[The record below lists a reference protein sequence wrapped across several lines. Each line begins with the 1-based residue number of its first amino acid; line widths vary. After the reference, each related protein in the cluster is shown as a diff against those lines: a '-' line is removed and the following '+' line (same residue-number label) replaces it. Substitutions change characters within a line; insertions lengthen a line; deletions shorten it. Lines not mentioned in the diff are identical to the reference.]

1 MKPTKMMKII
11 GVALTDE
18 RKELIKYLTKLGC
31 IEFEAS
37 DAEELA
43 PVNAGEERDA
53 AELKLAK
60 ISFANEFIKNERI
73 NAKKLVSQKVFD
85 YKREKLP
92 LIARKPEI
100 EYDEFAMLEQREQ
113 PIFDKIT
120 RLENLNGE
128 LIELKADEMRAKGVL
143 AQIKDYKNFG
153 LKLNK
158 YADTRHAVVR
168 LGSIAVKE
176 IPQLMALSEAFE
188 SMETEYYEQD
198 GNAAVCVVALKTEW
212 SAINERLTELQFKE
226 VNLSQYNE
234 YASTLSDSENVNLK
248 LIGERRQNITETV
261 AGEYDNPDFLSE
273 LNLLEDY
280 YTIEKQ
286 KFAALETMKETAK
299 TFRFEGWLPD
309 TVADIVSDKLEQSE
323 FNLCFML
330 RDAREDEKQ
339 PTLLMDNAI
348 VTPYHAVT
356 NMFNVPNANEIN
368 PNPFVSFFF
377 ILFFGIMISD
387 AGYGVLL
394 TLLTGIVL
402 AIAKP
407 RRNEMS
413 LVKVIFMGGISTIF
427 WGIMFGG
434 YFGMSPE
441 TTHIPAIL
449 FVPMND
455 PMNMLILSL
464 GMGLLQMLTG
474 MAINAYSLFK
484 QHKPLDAI
492 FGVFSW
498 YFLIIGIAM
507 FALGGKIAG
516 VKYAGIALLAIG
528 LVGLMVAGALH
539 KRGAKKIS
547 GAFGGL
553 YGIIN
558 FFSDLLSYSRLFGL
572 GLATGVIAMVF
583 NQMALVFIDLNVYVG
598 SVLAVVLL
606 IVGHLF
612 NLAINTLGAY
622 VHNSRLQFVEFF
634 NKFYTGGG
642 ELFHPLGS
650 DMKHYNFVQQQEE
663 HK

>member
-1 MKPTKMMKII
+1 MKPTGMMKII
-11 GVALTDE
+11 GVALNEE
-18 RKELIKYLTKLGC
+18 RKELMKYLTKLGC
-31 IEFEAS
+31 IEFSAS
-37 DAEELA
+37 EVEELE
-43 PVNAGEERDA
+43 PVKTGEGKDA
-53 AELKLAK
+53 ADLKLAK
-60 ISFANEFIKNERI
+60 ISFANEFIKNERL

-85 YKREKLP
+85 YKREKTP

-100 EYDEFAMLEQREQ
+100 EYDEFAALEEREA
-113 PIFDKIT
+113 PIFAEIA
-120 RLENLNGE
+120 RLEEFNGE
-128 LIELKADEMRAKGVL
+128 LIELKAEEMRSKSVL
-143 AQIKDYKNFG
+143 TQISEFHNFG
-153 LKLNK
+153 LKLNH
-158 YADTRHAVVR
+158 YSDTRHAVIR
-168 LGSIAVKE
+168 LGTIPVKE
-176 IPQLMALSEAFE
+176 IPQLNALCEAFE
-188 SMETEYYEQD
+188 SLAAEYKIKE
-198 GNAAVCVVALKTEW
+198 NVAAVCVTALKTEW
-212 SAINERLTELQFKE
+212 SAISEKLSELQFKE
-226 VNLSQYNE
+226 TNLSQYNE
-234 YASTLSDSENVNLK
+234 YASTLADSENVNLK
-248 LIGERRQNITETV
+248 LIAERRQNITETV
-261 AGEYDNPDFLSE
+261 AAEYDKPEFLSK
-273 LNLLEDY
+273 LNLLEDF

-286 KFAALETMKETAK
+286 KYSALETMYETSK

-309 TVADIVSDKLEQSE
+309 TVTEIVSELLEKSE
-323 FNLCFML
+323 YELCFTIRPA
-330 RDAREDEKQ
+330 RDDEEQ
-339 PTLLMDNAI
+339 PTLLTDNAV

-356 NMFNVPNANEIN
+356 NMFNVPNAHEVN
-368 PNPFVSFFF
+368 PNPFVAFFF
-377 ILFFGIMISD
+377 VLFFGIMISD

-394 TLLTGIVL
+394 TLVTGIVL

-441 TTHIPAIL
+441 TTHIPAVL

-455 PMNMLILSL
+455 PMSMLILSL

-498 YFLIIGIAM
+498 YFLVIGIAM
-507 FALGGKIAG
+507 FALGGKIPG
-516 VKYAGIALLAIG
+516 VKYTGIALLALG
-528 LVGLMVAGALH
+528 LLGLMAAGALH
-539 KRGAKKIS
+539 KRGAKKLT

-583 NQMALVFIDLNVYVG
+583 NQMAMVFIDLNVYIG

-642 ELFHPLGS
+642 ELFRPLGS

-663 HK
+663 QK